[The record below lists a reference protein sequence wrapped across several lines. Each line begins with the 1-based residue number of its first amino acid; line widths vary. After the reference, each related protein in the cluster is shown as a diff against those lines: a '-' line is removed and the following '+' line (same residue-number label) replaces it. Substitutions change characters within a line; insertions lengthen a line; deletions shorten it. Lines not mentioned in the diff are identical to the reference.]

1 MKLVTHDCCAVAL
14 SVFVA
19 SLAAAG
25 VFGCGL
31 APAQGAGADITE
43 AGTMTRGGLA
53 EGTRIIRV
61 TSLADSGPGTLREA
75 VTASG
80 ARVVVFDIAGII
92 VLETD
97 LRIDQPYLT
106 VAGQTAP
113 APGIL
118 LRGAKMRIS
127 SHDVVIQHI
136 SMRPGRRDPV
146 PDNADGISIG
156 PCDNCKMP
164 AYGVRLENL
173 SVGWAI
179 DENIGLWGSALSGIT
194 LRNSLVAEALADAG
208 HAKGEHSMGMLVG
221 ADVQSVEVVGNLF
234 ASNMNRNPVLGPGTS
249 AFVANNYIYNPGR
262 AAMHMYRGPGI
273 RASFIGNVIR
283 QGPDTDKRMA
293 ALQWQGDFVENYP
306 DAKIFARDNHCCGG
320 LVEGDGKTGTD
331 AATFAATAPTASPS
345 WTVMPAIRVRD
356 WVMRYAGA
364 RPAERNAVDVRVV
377 ASVDDNSGRIID
389 DPGDVGGYPE
399 VPVVTHD
406 AALPSDPFAMSGVEG
421 KTRLETWLCLRHLE
435 VGGAPTADCPES
447 HAEMRRAL
455 FPDG

>member
-1 MKLVTHDCCAVAL
+1 
-14 SVFVA
+14 
-19 SLAAAG
+19 
-25 VFGCGL
+25 L
-31 APAQGAGADITE
+31 APAQGAGADIIE
-43 AGTMTRGGLA
+43 AGTMTRGGLVQ
-53 EGTRIIRV
+53 GTRIIRV

-75 VTASG
+75 IATSG

-97 LRIDQPYLT
+97 LRIDEPYLT
-106 VAGQTAP
+106 VAGQSAP

-118 LRGAKMRIS
+118 VRGAKMRIS

-136 SMRPGRRDPV
+136 SIRPGRRDPV

-156 PCDNCKMP
+156 PCDSCRMP

-194 LRNSLVAEALADAG
+194 LRNSLVAEALREAG

-221 ADVQSVEVVGNLF
+221 EDVKSVEVVGNLF

-262 AAMHMYRGPGI
+262 GAMHMYRGPGI
-273 RASFIGNVIR
+273 RASFIGNVIQ

-306 DAKIFARDNHCCGG
+306 GARIFARDNHCCTG
-320 LVEGDGKTGTD
+320 LVDGEGKTEAD

-345 WTVMPAIRVRD
+345 WTVMPATRVRD

-364 RPAERNAVDVRVV
+364 RPAERNAIDVRVV

-389 DPGDVGGYPE
+389 DPGEVGGYPD
-399 VPVVTHD
+399 VPAVKHE
-406 AALPSDPFAMSGVEG
+406 AALPSDPLAMSGMDG
-421 KTRLETWLCLRHLE
+421 KTRVEAWLCLRHLE
-435 VGGAPTADCPES
+435 VGGAPTAECPES
-447 HAEMRRAL
+447 PARLRRAL
-455 FPDG
+455 FSGD

>member
-1 MKLVTHDCCAVAL
+1 MLKLVAQDCRAVAL

-19 SLAAAG
+19 SLAAMG
-25 VFGCGL
+25 VL
-31 APAQGAGADITE
+31 APAQGVGAVIIE

-53 EGTRIIRV
+53 EVTRIIRV
-61 TSLADSGPGTLREA
+61 TSLADNGPGTLREA

-80 ARVVVFDIAGII
+80 ARVVVFDIAGTI
-92 VLETD
+92 VLESD

-136 SMRPGRRDPV
+136 SMRPGRSDPV
-146 PDNADGISIG
+146 PNNADGISIG
-156 PCDNCKMP
+156 PCDNCKML

-208 HAKGEHSMGMLVG
+208 HDKGEHSMGMLVG
-221 ADVQSVEVVGNLF
+221 EHVQSVEVVGNLF

-249 AFVANNYIYNPGR
+249 AFVANNYIYNPGE

-273 RASFIGNVIR
+273 RASFVGNVIQ
-283 QGPDTDKRMA
+283 QGPDTDERMT

-306 DAKIFARDNHCCGG
+306 DAKVFTRDNHCCSG
-320 LVEGDGKTGTD
+320 LVEGDGKAGAD

-345 WTVMPAIRVRD
+345 WTVMPATRVRD

-364 RPAERNAVDVRVV
+364 RPAERNAIDLRVV
-377 ASVDDNSGRIID
+377 ASVDNNAGRIID
-389 DPGDVGGYPE
+389 DPEEVGGYPD

-406 AALPSDPFAMSGVEG
+406 AALPSDPFAMSGLDG
-421 KTRLETWLCLRHLE
+421 KTRLEAWLCLRHLE
-435 VGGAPTADCPES
+435 VGGAPTAECPEDQ
-447 HAEMRRAL
+447 AGLRQAL